1 MKFSPPLTA
10 CPAFIKHR
18 SSVLSAA
25 AAILFCPPL
34 AAAEPSAAGDP
45 VQAVHDAH
53 AVELPDWHQT
63 LKNSSSIVGSVG
75 GGSLSLVESEKS
87 HWQNG
92 QGNLYAPA
100 LTRTVG
106 CRQASDPECLAVQ
119 VLDRGFPEH
128 PAVPDSLLSGRD
140 EIVGSTESGGSG
152 SGSQSCRDFMIE
164 VPGVTSE
171 SVCSVGGPFADRSC
185 RTGWAETVSGTASLW
200 ACLIESSR
208 TAHFACSISSS
219 PSAILESHWRC
230 LFNSEALAEQYQSY
244 LVTSAKATAVFPA
257 VCRAPQK
264 TVVLHKCSKTL
275 SVTTDGSCLIGSET
289 TVTARGDAQLGT
301 DSCTGGDTLT
311 ITHQCAAGESNDSS
325 RVLYVSLN
333 GFGNAKIRGLKSVSM
348 SAGAC
353 SAAVQVLEHS
363 CTGTDKTACTARV
376 RARIYAGSLHSG
388 DIAGTIAYQGW
399 KRGAALTDTWTDGCA
414 GLTGEPQ

>member
-1 MKFSPPLTA
+1 
-10 CPAFIKHR
+10 
-18 SSVLSAA
+18 
-25 AAILFCPPL
+25 
-34 AAAEPSAAGDP
+34 
-45 VQAVHDAH
+45 
-53 AVELPDWHQT
+53 
-63 LKNSSSIVGSVG
+63 
-75 GGSLSLVESEKS
+75 
-87 HWQNG
+87 
-92 QGNLYAPA
+92 
-100 LTRTVG
+100 
-106 CRQASDPECLAVQ
+106 
-119 VLDRGFPEH
+119 
-128 PAVPDSLLSGRD
+128 
-140 EIVGSTESGGSG
+140 
-152 SGSQSCRDFMIE
+152 MIE

-171 SVCSVGGPFADRSC
+171 SVCSVGGPFADRTC

-244 LVTSAKATAVFPA
+244 LVTSAKATALFPA

-333 GFGNAKIRGLKSVSM
+333 GFGTAKIRGLKSVSM

-388 DIAGTIAYQGW
+388 EHRRHNRLSGMEARSRAHRHLDGRLCGAHRRAAMTIEVFSRPPRDPQLSSGSSRAVKSSPHWFGLPILLW
-399 KRGAALTDTWTDGCA
+399 ALLSPFRPGA
-414 GLTGEPQ
+414 